1 MVSLTMQISIIT
13 LFPDLVK
20 MYLSD
25 ALIAKA
31 ISSGLLQINIVNLRN
46 FSDNAYKSVDDS
58 PFGGGDGMLLR
69 PDILEKALLSLPVH
83 PEKKRTVIYLSPQG
97 KRLEQGDVKNY
108 AAAGASAELVLICG
122 RYAGVDERF
131 IETHVDEEV
140 SIGDYVLSG
149 GELPALVFVE
159 AISRFIPG
167 VLGQLESAEQ
177 DSFQNQL
184 LEAPQYTRPQV
195 WNNLKVPDV
204 LLSGHHKKIDE
215 WKQAM
220 ALQQTLKKRP
230 DLLAEE
236 NLTPE
241 QKKLLKGLN
250 S

>member
-1 MVSLTMQISIIT
+1 MMRINIIT
-13 LFPDLVK
+13 LFPDLITS
-20 MYLSD
+20 YLSD

-31 ISSGLLQINIVNLRN
+31 VSNGLLQINVVNLRN
-46 FSDNAYKSVDDS
+46 FSDNAYKSVDDT
-58 PFGGGDGMLLR
+58 PFGGGDGMLMR
-69 PDILEKALLSLPVH
+69 PDILEKALLSLPDAG
-83 PEKKRTVIYLSPQG
+83 EKKRVVIYLSPQG
-97 KRLEQGDVKNY
+97 KRLEQSDVKAY
-108 AAAGASAELVLICG
+108 ASVSSSVEYVLICG

-131 IETHVDEEV
+131 IETYVDEEV

-159 AISRFIPG
+159 AVSRFIPG
-167 VLGQLESAEQ
+167 VLGQIESAEQ

-204 LLSGHHKKIDE
+204 LLSGHHKKIND

-220 ALQQTLKKRP
+220 AVQQTLTKRP
-230 DLLAEE
+230 DLLTEE
-236 NLTPE
+236 NLTAE

>member
-1 MVSLTMQISIIT
+1 MQISIIT
-13 LFPDLVK
+13 LFPDLVQS
-20 MYLSD
+20 YLAD

-31 ISSGLLQINIVNLRN
+31 IQNGLLHINVVNLRN
-46 FSDNAYKSVDDS
+46 FSDNAYKAVDDS
-58 PFGGGDGMLLR
+58 PFGGGDGMLMR
-69 PDILEKALLSLPVH
+69 PDILEKAVLSLPPVAD
-83 PEKKRTVIYLSPQG
+83 KKRTVIYLSPQG
-97 KRLEQGDVKNY
+97 KRLEQGDVKTY
-108 AAAGASAELVLICG
+108 AASATATELVLICG

-131 IETHVDEEV
+131 IETYVDEEV

-159 AISRFIPG
+159 AVSRFIPG
-167 VLGQLESAEQ
+167 VLGQIESAEQ

-195 WNNLKVPDV
+195 WNDLKVPDI
-204 LLSGHHKKIDE
+204 LLSGHHKKIGE

-220 ALQQTLKKRP
+220 AIQQTLKKRP
-230 DLLAEE
+230 DLLSEE

>member
-1 MVSLTMQISIIT
+1 MKVSLTMQISIIT
-13 LFPDLVK
+13 LFPDLIQS
-20 MYLSD
+20 YLSD
-25 ALIAKA
+25 ALMAKA
-31 ISSGLLQINIVNLRN
+31 TQNHLLEIKIINLRD
-46 FSDNAYKSVDDS
+46 FTDNAYKSVDDS
-58 PFGGGDGMLLR
+58 PFGGGDGMLIR
-69 PDILEKALLSLPVH
+69 PDILEKAILSLPAVA
-83 PEKKRTVIYLSPQG
+83 EKKRKIIYLSPQG
-97 KRLEQGDVKNY
+97 KRLEQADVKAY
-108 AAAGASAELVLICG
+108 AEASETELVLICG
-122 RYAGVDERF
+122 RYAGIDERF
-131 IETHVDEEV
+131 IESYVDEEI

-159 AISRFIPG
+159 AVSRFIPG

-195 WNNLKVPDV
+195 WKDMKVPDV
-204 LLSGHHKKIDE
+204 LLSGHHKKISE

-220 ALQQTLKKRP
+220 SIQQTLKKRP

-236 NLTPE
+236 NLTAE

>member
-1 MVSLTMQISIIT
+1 MQINIIT
-13 LFPDLVK
+13 LFPDLVQ

-31 ISSGLLQINIVNLRN
+31 IAGNVMQINVVNLRN

-58 PFGGGDGMLLR
+58 PFGGGDGMLMR
-69 PDILEKALLSLPVH
+69 PDILEKALLSLPVY
-83 PEKKRTVIYLSPQG
+83 PDKKRNVIYLTPQG
-97 KRLEQGDVKNY
+97 KRLEQDDVKNY
-108 AAAGASAELVLICG
+108 ASAGLSADLVLICG

-131 IETHVDEEV
+131 IETYVDQEV

-159 AISRFIPG
+159 AVSRFIPG
-167 VLGQLESAEQ
+167 VLGQIESAEQ

-195 WNNLKVPDV
+195 WKDMKVPDV
-204 LLSGHHKKIDE
+204 LLSGHHGKIAE
-215 WKQAM
+215 WKRAM
-220 ALQQTLKKRP
+220 AVKQTLEKRP
-230 DLLAEE
+230 DLLNESELSAE
-236 NLTPE
+236 
-241 QKKLLKGLN
+241 QVKLLKGLN

>member
-1 MVSLTMQISIIT
+1 MQINIIT
-13 LFPDLVK
+13 LFPDLVQ

-31 ISSGLLQINIVNLRN
+31 IAGNVMQINVVNLRN

-58 PFGGGDGMLLR
+58 PFGGGDGMLMR
-69 PDILEKALLSLPVH
+69 PDILEKALLSLPVY
-83 PEKKRTVIYLSPQG
+83 PDKKRNVIYLTPQG
-97 KRLEQGDVKNY
+97 KRLEQDDVKNY
-108 AAAGASAELVLICG
+108 ASAGLSADLVLICG

-131 IETHVDEEV
+131 IETFVDQEV

-159 AISRFIPG
+159 AVSRFIPG
-167 VLGQLESAEQ
+167 VLGQIESAEQ

-195 WNNLKVPDV
+195 WKDMKVPDV
-204 LLSGHHKKIDE
+204 LLSGHHGKIAE
-215 WKQAM
+215 WKRAM
-220 ALQQTLKKRP
+220 AVKQTLEKRP
-230 DLLAEE
+230 DLLNESELSAE
-236 NLTPE
+236 
-241 QKKLLKGLN
+241 QVKLLKGLN

>member
-1 MVSLTMQISIIT
+1 MMRINIIT
-13 LFPDLVK
+13 LFPDLISS
-20 MYLSD
+20 YLSD

-31 ISSGLLQINIVNLRN
+31 ISNGLLQINVVNLRN
-46 FSDNAYKSVDDS
+46 FSDNTYKSVDDT
-58 PFGGGDGMLLR
+58 PFGGGDGMLMR
-69 PDILEKALLSLPVH
+69 PDILEKALLSLPVT

-97 KRLEQGDVKNY
+97 RRLEQAGVQSY
-108 AAAGASAELVLICG
+108 AASGSSTEFVLICG

-131 IETHVDEEV
+131 IETYVDEEV

-159 AISRFIPG
+159 AVSRFIPG
-167 VLGQLESAEQ
+167 VLGQIESAEQ

-204 LLSGHHKKIDE
+204 LLSGHHKKIGE

-236 NLTPE
+236 NLTAE

-250 S
+250 T

>member
-1 MVSLTMQISIIT
+1 MQINIIT
-13 LFPDLVK
+13 LFPDLVQ

-31 ISSGLLQINIVNLRN
+31 IAGNVMQINVVNLRN

-58 PFGGGDGMLLR
+58 PFGGGDGMLMR
-69 PDILEKALLSLPVH
+69 PDILEKALLSLPVY
-83 PEKKRTVIYLSPQG
+83 PDKKRNVIYLTPQG
-97 KRLEQGDVKNY
+97 KRLEQDDVKNY
-108 AAAGASAELVLICG
+108 ASAGLSADLVLICG

-131 IETHVDEEV
+131 IETYVDQEV

-159 AISRFIPG
+159 AVSRFIPG
-167 VLGQLESAEQ
+167 VLGQIESAEQ

-195 WNNLKVPDV
+195 WKDMKVPDV
-204 LLSGHHKKIDE
+204 LLSGHHGKIAE
-215 WKQAM
+215 WKRAM
-220 ALQQTLKKRP
+220 AVKQTLEKRP
-230 DLLAEE
+230 DLLNESE
-236 NLTPE
+236 LSSE
-241 QKKLLKGLN
+241 QVKLLKGLN

>member
-1 MVSLTMQISIIT
+1 MQISIIT
-13 LFPDLVK
+13 LFPDLIQS
-20 MYLSD
+20 YLSD

-31 ISSGLLQINIVNLRN
+31 SQNGLMQINVINLRN

-58 PFGGGDGMLLR
+58 PFGGGDGMLMR
-69 PDILEKALLSLPVH
+69 PDILEKALLSLPVAVD
-83 PEKKRTVIYLSPQG
+83 KKRIVIYLSPQG
-97 KRLEQGDVKNY
+97 KRLAQSDVKTY
-108 AAAGASAELVLICG
+108 AGSAATTELVLICG

-131 IETHVDEEV
+131 IETYVDEEV
-140 SIGDYVLSG
+140 SIGDYILSG

-159 AISRFIPG
+159 AVSRFIPG

-177 DSFQNQL
+177 DSFHNQL

-195 WNNLKVPDV
+195 WNDLKVPDV
-204 LLSGHHKKIDE
+204 LLSGHHKKIGE

-220 ALQQTLKKRP
+220 GIQQTLNKRP
-230 DLLAEE
+230 DLLSEE

>member
-1 MVSLTMQISIIT
+1 MQINIIT
-13 LFPDLVK
+13 LFPDLVQ

-31 ISSGLLQINIVNLRN
+31 ITGNVMQINVVNLRN

-58 PFGGGDGMLLR
+58 PFGGGDGMLMR
-69 PDILEKALLSLPVH
+69 PDILEKALLSLPAH
-83 PEKKRTVIYLSPQG
+83 PGKKRNVIYLSPQG
-97 KRLEQGDVKNY
+97 KRLEQDDVKNY
-108 AAAGASAELVLICG
+108 ATAGLSTDLVLICG

-131 IETHVDEEV
+131 IETYVDEEV

-195 WNNLKVPDV
+195 WKDLKVPDV
-204 LLSGHHKKIDE
+204 LLSGHHGKISE
-215 WKQAM
+215 WKRAM
-220 ALQQTLKKRP
+220 AVKQTLEKRP
-230 DLLAEE
+230 DLLSE
-236 NLTPE
+236 NELTPE
-241 QKKLLKGLN
+241 QRKLLKGLN

>member
-1 MVSLTMQISIIT
+1 MQINIIT
-13 LFPDLVK
+13 LFPDLVQ

-31 ISSGLLQINIVNLRN
+31 IAGNVMQINVVNLRN

-58 PFGGGDGMLLR
+58 PFGGGDGMLMR
-69 PDILEKALLSLPVH
+69 PDILEKALLSLPVY
-83 PEKKRTVIYLSPQG
+83 PDKKRNVIYLTPQG
-97 KRLEQGDVKNY
+97 KRLEQDDVKNY
-108 AAAGASAELVLICG
+108 ASAGLSADLVLICG

-131 IETHVDEEV
+131 IETYVDQEV

-159 AISRFIPG
+159 AVSRFIPG
-167 VLGQLESAEQ
+167 VLGQIESAEQ

-195 WNNLKVPDV
+195 WNDMKVPDV
-204 LLSGHHKKIDE
+204 LLSGHHGKIAE
-215 WKQAM
+215 WKRAM
-220 ALQQTLKKRP
+220 AVKQTLEKRP
-230 DLLAEE
+230 DLLNESE
-236 NLTPE
+236 LSSE
-241 QKKLLKGLN
+241 QVKLLKGLN